1 MKKGIVGIVL
11 GALLLALCS
20 SAGAQQLAK
29 VPRIGFLS
37 ASTLTD
43 PAFLGGLRVSATLRA
58 KTLSSSTDT
67 PRANLYRLPE
77 LAVELVRLKVDL
89 IVAQG
94 TPAGLAAKKATS
106 TIPIVATS
114 GDPLVWPCCQPRA
127 SWRQRYRIVHPRHGS
142 RGETAGGAEGDSA

>member
-43 PAFLGGLRVSATLRA
+43 PAFLGGLRDLG
-58 KTLSSSTDT
+58 
-67 PRANLYRLPE
+67 Y
-77 LAVELVRLKVDL
+77 VEGKN
-89 IVAQG
+89 IV
-94 TPAGLAAKKATS
+94 
-106 TIPIVATS
+106 IEH
-114 GDPLVWPCCQPRA
+114 
-127 SWRQRYRIVHPRHGS
+127 RY
-142 RGETAGGAEGDSA
+142 AEGKT